1 TFTTFHVGRTF
12 VCTDL
17 SKTPKEWRFNF
28 GKAFPTTHAINPY
41 TASPTGLDVILGFS
55 TGDLVWIE
63 PFSDRYHRINKQG
76 VMTSSAVTGIQWL
89 PRSADMFMSSHA
101 NGEILIFHKDREDD
115 PHTSSPLSSGTTGKH
130 EDGRDLRYKLPH
142 DSSTPAS
149 SFTRRASLV
158 NRPSRQNPVTRW
170 RLGRSPITAFQFSP
184 DGRWLA
190 VTSMDGT
197 LKLIDFVE
205 ERLTDVFRGYFG
217 ALTCLSWS
225 PDGRYIITG
234 GQDDL
239 VSVWSAK
246 ERRLVTRGEGHRS
259 WVSSVAFD
267 PTLCTADRYRF
278 GSVGEDSFLCFWDFS
293 VASLNRAK

>member
-1 TFTTFHVGRTF
+1 
-12 VCTDL
+12 
-17 SKTPKEWRFNF
+17 
-28 GKAFPTTHAINPY
+28 
-41 TASPTGLDVILGFS
+41 
-55 TGDLVWIE
+55 
-63 PFSDRYHRINKQG
+63 
-76 VMTSSAVTGIQWL
+76 MTSSAVTGIQWL

-101 NGEILIFHKDREDD
+101 NGEILIFHKDREDGGSSAQQEGKNSGTEDSKEKSSDGEEGDRPAGFSSKD

-205 ERLTDVFRGYFG
+205 ERYVSFSLPPFSPPPNSTTG
-217 ALTCLSWS
+217 LSLS
-225 PDGRYIITG
+225 FAIPKIPG
-234 GQDDL
+234 
-239 VSVWSAK
+239 
-246 ERRLVTRGEGHRS
+246 
-259 WVSSVAFD
+259 SS
-267 PTLCTADRYRF
+267 L
-278 GSVGEDSFLCFWDFS
+278 GLQSGIW
-293 VASLNRAK
+293 

>member
-1 TFTTFHVGRTF
+1 FTTFHVGRTF

-28 GKAFPTTHAINPY
+28 GKAFPTTHAINAY

-76 VMTSSAVTGIQWL
+76 VMTTSAVTGIQWL
-89 PRSADMFMSSHA
+89 PKSADMFMSSHA
-101 NGEILIFHKDREDD
+101 NGEILIFHKDREDGGGAQD
-115 PHTSSPLSSGTTGKH
+115 GAKESGKG
-130 EDGRDLRYKLPH
+130 GGGAP
-142 DSSTPAS
+142 

-170 RLGRSPITAFQFSP
+170 RLGYSPITAFQFSP

-239 VSVWSAK
+239 VSVWSAR
-246 ERRLVTRGEGHRS
+246 ERRLVARGEGHRS

-278 GSVGEDSFLCFWDFS
+278 GSVGEDGFLCFWDFS
-293 VASLNRAK
+293 VASLSRAK